1 MRCVPARLRRALG
14 LITVLAVAG
23 SIGAVVAPVSAVAA
37 PDQRL
42 ARRIDTV
49 MADARVQRAR
59 SSAVVLDAATGERL
73 YSRSGA
79 APRIPASNT
88 KILTAAAALE
98 TLGPDFTFHTD
109 VYRRNKVVDG
119 VLGGRL
125 YLKGY
130 GDPTSRQSD
139 YADLAR
145 NVRRAGIT
153 RVDGPLTVDPTYFD
167 STRYNPTWSKA
178 YADDSY
184 AGEISALTVAPDA
197 DFDSGTVILR
207 YSPGRPGRPATVTTI
222 PAAAKAYVR
231 IENTTRTGARGSG
244 STFSARRSY
253 GSNTISVSGRVAAGR
268 SYGYWQIT
276 VHRPELYAA
285 AVFRAELAKAGVR
298 VTGPTQVRATP
309 SDGRVR
315 VARDRSM
322 RLARLLVPFMKLSN
336 NMHAEHLTKTMGREQ
351 SGSGSWEAGLAVTRS
366 YLRRIKVPVDDL
378 RLRDGSGLT
387 RSNRITG
394 QAMAT
399 LLYKVRRE
407 PWFDTFYAS
416 LPVAGNRERMVGG
429 TLRNRMNGTRAANN
443 ARAKTGTLTGVT
455 ALSGYVT
462 GRDGRSYVFVMLSNY
477 RGSTP
482 RPVENTFVVT
492 LAGWR

>member
-1 MRCVPARLRRALG
+1 MPNVPAGLRRTLG
-14 LITVLAVAG
+14 LVTVLAVAG
-23 SIGAVVAPVSAVAA
+23 SVGLVAAPPAYAA

-42 ARRIDTV
+42 VRRIDKV
-49 MADARVQRAR
+49 MADPRVQRAQ

-73 YSRSGA
+73 YSRNLKV
-79 APRIPASNT
+79 PRIPASNT

-109 VYRRNKVVDG
+109 VYRRNRVVDG
-119 VLGGRL
+119 VLNGRL

-130 GDPTSRQSD
+130 GDPTTRQSD

-145 NVRRAGIT
+145 SVRRAGIT
-153 RVDGPLTVDPTYFD
+153 RVNSALTVDPTYFD
-167 STRYNPTWSKA
+167 STRYNPSWSKA

-197 DFDSGTVILR
+197 DFDAGTVFLK
-207 YSPGRPGRPATVTTI
+207 YAPGRPGRPAKVTTV

-231 IENTTRTGARGSG
+231 IKNTTRTGARGSG
-244 STFSARRSY
+244 TTFSARRSH

-268 SYGYWQIT
+268 GYGYWQIT

-285 AVFRAELAKAGVR
+285 AVFRAELAEAGVL

-309 SDGRVR
+309 AEGRTR

-322 RLARLLVPFMKLSN
+322 RLAQLLVPFMKLSN
-336 NMHAEHLTKTMGREQ
+336 NMHAEHLTKTMGRQ
-351 SGSGSWEAGLAVTRS
+351 MSGSGTWKAGLAVTRD
-366 YLRRIKVPVDDL
+366 YLRRLDVPAEDV
-378 RLRDGSGLT
+378 RLSDGSGLT
-387 RSNRITG
+387 RNNLITG
-394 QAMAT
+394 RAMAR
-399 LLYKVRRE
+399 LLYKARRE
-407 PWFDTFYAS
+407 PWFGTFYAS

-429 TLRNRMNGTRAANN
+429 TLRNRMNGTRAADN

-462 GRDGRSYVFVMLSNY
+462 GRNGRRYVFVMLSNH
-477 RGSTP
+477 RGATP

>member
-1 MRCVPARLRRALG
+1 MRCVPARLRRTLG
-14 LITVLAVAG
+14 LVTVLTVAG
-23 SIGAVVAPVSAVAA
+23 AFGAVVVPVEAVAA
-37 PDQRL
+37 PDPRL

-49 MADARVQRAR
+49 MADPRVQRAR

-73 YSRSGA
+73 YSRNLRV
-79 APRIPASNT
+79 PRMPASNT

-109 VYRRNKVVDG
+109 VYRRNRVVDG
-119 VLGGRL
+119 VLDGRL

-130 GDPTSRQSD
+130 GDPTTRQSD

-145 NVRRAGIT
+145 SVRRAGIT
-153 RVDGPLTVDPTYFD
+153 RVNGPLTVDPTYFD
-167 STRYNPTWSKA
+167 STRYNPAWSKA

-184 AGEISALTVAPDA
+184 AGEISALTVAPNA
-197 DFDSGTVILR
+197 DLDSGTVFLK
-207 YSPGRPGRPATVTTI
+207 YAPGRPGRPATVTTV

-231 IENTTRTGARGSG
+231 IENTTRTTARGSG
-244 STFSARRSY
+244 TTFSARRSS

-268 SYGYWQIT
+268 GNGYRQIT

-285 AVFRAELAKAGVR
+285 AVFRSELAKAGVR
-298 VTGPTQVRATP
+298 VIGPTQVRATP
-309 SDGRVR
+309 SAGRTR
-315 VARDRSM
+315 IARDRSM
-322 RLARLLVPFMKLSN
+322 SLTRLLVPFMKLSN
-336 NMHAEHLTKTMGREQ
+336 NMHAEHLTKTMGRVK
-351 SGSGSWEAGLAVTRS
+351 SGAGTWKAGLAVTRD
-366 YLRRIKVPVDDL
+366 YLRRVDVPVADV
-378 RLRDGSGLT
+378 RLSDGSGLT
-387 RSNRITG
+387 RRNLITG
-394 QAMAT
+394 RAMAR
-399 LLYKVRRE
+399 LLYKAGRE
-407 PWFDTFYAS
+407 PWFADFYAS
-416 LPVAGNRERMVGG
+416 FPVAGNRERMVGG

-462 GRDGRSYVFVMLSNY
+462 GRNGRRYIFVMISNH
-477 RGSTP
+477 GGATP